1 MTATAIVATN
11 RLEFAPPPAP
21 GLVRSVLLAVLA
33 HGVLLAVLS
42 VGVQWH
48 RQAPSVSVQAELW
61 SAIPQEAAPPPPEP
75 EPVKAPPLPP
85 PPPPKADADI
95 AQEKEKSRVLK
106 EKAALQEKVDEE
118 KKKLAQDQEKQKK
131 LKAQQAQDA
140 QNEKQ
145 LEEIRKETLNRM
157 TRLAGATDPTAT
169 GTAARSSGP
178 SASYQGKIQARV
190 IPNITLIETVPGNPI
205 AEVEVNSAADG
216 TILSRKLFKSSGVKS
231 WDDAVINAIDKTA
244 RLPAD
249 ENGLVPSPMIIVFS
263 PQLLIGKR

>member
-1 MTATAIVATN
+1 
-11 RLEFAPPPAP
+11 
-21 GLVRSVLLAVLA
+21 
-33 HGVLLAVLS
+33 
-42 VGVQWH
+42 
-48 RQAPSVSVQAELW
+48 LW

-95 AQEKEKSRVLK
+95 AQEKEKTRVLK

-178 SASYQGKIQARV
+178 SADYGAR
-190 IPNITLIETVPGNPI
+190 IKALLKRNIAILELPANNPRV
-205 AEVEVNSAADG
+205 EVEIRSGAAG
-216 TILSRKLFKSSGVKS
+216 TIISRKILQSSGNRA
-231 WDDAVINAIDKTA
+231 WDEAVLNAIDKTE
-244 RLPAD
+244 RLPPDAD
-249 ENGLVPSPMIIVFS
+249 GQFQPFLV
-263 PQLLIGKR
+263 IGFRPND